1 MSSQVSVA
9 GWNDHVDD
17 KQQAARAAFMDWVLD
32 GKPRNG
38 HTYELMKI
46 TRAKFKLALRYC
58 RANEERLRCDAL
70 AHDHLSNSNNF
81 WKQLKSQLTPKLL
94 NLQIV
99 SVLL

>member
-1 MSSQVSVA
+1 MDHHSYISNYYSDMMRCLQEASFRYIPPKRIMSSQVSVA

-46 TRAKFKLALRYC
+46 THAKFKLAL
-58 RANEERLRCDAL
+58 
-70 AHDHLSNSNNF
+70 
-81 WKQLKSQLTPKLL
+81 LTAEPMKRDCAVTL
-94 NLQIV
+94 
-99 SVLL
+99 